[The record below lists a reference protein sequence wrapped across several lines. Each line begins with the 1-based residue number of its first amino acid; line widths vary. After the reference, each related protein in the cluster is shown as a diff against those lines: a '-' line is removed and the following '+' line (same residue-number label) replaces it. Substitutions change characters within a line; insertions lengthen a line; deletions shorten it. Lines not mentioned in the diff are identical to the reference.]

1 MYDVPPSSV
10 ELGVAKFQVHIFRHG
25 GGSRSGRVAGAEIT
39 VDVVARQAGVLERAE
54 RDFGMELRHRL
65 VRRVPRRMLEGA
77 GDVSFT
83 VDSHVAGAFL
93 GNRTISVSGAT
104 SNTRTAAFPDGDY
117 RSPPLLG

>member
-1 MYDVPPSSV
+1 V
-10 ELGVAKFQVHIFRHG
+10 
-25 GGSRSGRVAGAEIT
+25 
-39 VDVVARQAGVLERAE
+39 
-54 RDFGMELRHRL
+54 ELRHRL

-104 SNTRTAAFPDGDY
+104 SNTLH
-117 RSPPLLG
+117 RSLFLPVTTGARRYCGKTGRGQR